1 MGLCLSSADKA
12 VRLPPGNTIFA
23 NSHCTSL
30 FTYCTE
36 TSAST
41 MLYIL
46 RHQKDS
52 AWLPTRQRHP
62 LSTALI
68 CALAADLQ
76 ASATVAP
83 ASLLAL
89 LTYPF
94 TLTLTIDTGHSRDQ
108 RRHGTAPR
116 ISQCGLLRQL
126 GNLWQESSA
135 SGHPSGE
142 AHPCSVRIC
151 QHQTGNWGGLP
162 D

>member
-1 MGLCLSSADKA
+1 MLGCRRAS
-12 VRLPPGNTIFA
+12 VIHLPP
-23 NSHCTSL
+23 
-30 FTYCTE
+30 
-36 TSAST
+36 
-41 MLYIL
+41 
-46 RHQKDS
+46 
-52 AWLPTRQRHP
+52 
-62 LSTALI
+62 STALI

-116 ISQCGLLRQL
+116 ISQCGLLCQL